1 MKFTRLLAPFSIVLN
16 RAIFLDRDGTLIRE
30 AGYPQRRE
38 NLHIYPRAF
47 EAARQINESGIL
59 AIVITNQSAVARGL
73 LTEKQLQRLH
83 RDLRDMFQKK
93 GARLDAFYYCP
104 HHPEGDG
111 DYKQA
116 CQCRKPEPGL
126 LFQAAQDFQ
135 IDLGASHLI
144 GDRLLDVEAAHRA
157 GCGSVLVKSGYG
169 RTELK
174 SLGKASSGIRCVRPH
189 HIAEDVLD
197 GVNWILGRSARKTQA
212 P

>member
-1 MKFTRLLAPFSIVLN
+1 MRVN

-30 AGYPQRRE
+30 AGYAQHRE
-38 NLHIYPRAF
+38 DLHIYPRAF
-47 EAARQINESGIL
+47 EAVRQINQSGIL

-73 LTEKQLQRLH
+73 LTEEMLLLLH
-83 RDLRDMFQKK
+83 RHLNGMFQEQ
-93 GARLDAFYYCP
+93 GVHLDAFYYCP
-104 HHPEGDG
+104 HHPEGYG
-111 DYKQA
+111 HYKRV

-144 GDRLLDVEAAHRA
+144 GDRLLDVEAAHQA
-157 GCGSVLVKSGYG
+157 GCGSVLVKTGFG

-174 SLGKASSGIRCVRPH
+174 SLSKASSGICPH
-189 HIAEDVLD
+189 FIAEDTLD
-197 GVNWILGRSARKTQA
+197 GVNWILGRSAKKTQQ